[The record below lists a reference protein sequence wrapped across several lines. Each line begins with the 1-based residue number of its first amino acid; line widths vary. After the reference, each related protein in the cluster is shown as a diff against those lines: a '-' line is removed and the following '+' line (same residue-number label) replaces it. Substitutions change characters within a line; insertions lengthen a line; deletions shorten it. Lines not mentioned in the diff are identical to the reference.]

1 VRTVSFLAKK
11 RPCFSV
17 VLMQQ
22 PPQDTSPAQ
31 GLPAENPLASAAEA
45 SHAGQPDGREA
56 QTEMGSE
63 DGFQPIDPRFIPLER
78 LASLILF
85 IVTTI
90 GSMVAFVAML
100 LSDAEPVFM
109 ILAGVGLTL
118 LCVSLLWSAVFWP
131 PIEYRHSHWKLSEV
145 GLEIRRGV
153 LWKHQIAIPWARA
166 QHADV
171 SQGPLQRMFEIGSLT
186 IHTAGTK
193 NSSVTIDGLAHTR
206 AIELRD
212 EIIRQRKEHDVV

>member
-1 VRTVSFLAKK
+1 MQKPTND
-11 RPCFSV
+11 PNDTDGFSSEE
-17 VLMQQ
+17 
-22 PPQDTSPAQ
+22 SP
-31 GLPAENPLASAAEA
+31 NASAEGMESKSQVTYVDASATIARAEGELA
-45 SHAGQPDGREA
+45 EGN
-56 QTEMGSE
+56 
-63 DGFQPIDPRFIPLER
+63 FQPIDSRYIPAER

-85 IVTTI
+85 IFVTVGAI
-90 GSMVAFVAML
+90 VAYFAMWF
-100 LSDAEPVFM
+100 SGAEQILM
-109 ILAGVGLTL
+109 ISAAIGLTL
-118 LCVSLLWSAVFWP
+118 LCLSLLWNTIFWP
-131 PIEYRHSHWKLSEV
+131 PIEYRHIHWKLSDV

-206 AIELRD
+206 AVELRD